1 MHLSKVTFVTNI
13 ENLFIPIQFQLP
25 IGQDCIKHYQKM
37 KRVTVFSHDELLFKM
52 ASIPDLLELDLAKKL
67 YDCMQ
72 GVVSREIETRRNMNT
87 MVCLSVFF

>member
-1 MHLSKVTFVTNI
+1 M
-13 ENLFIPIQFQLP
+13 FQLS

-67 YDCMQ
+67 YDCLKN
-72 GVVSREIETRRNMNT
+72 VVGQEIENRQDINKIVRAT
-87 MVCLSVFF
+87 FY